1 MAARSVPLTDV
12 QGIEA
17 TRCHDVDRLDTS
29 ARPLEVGI
37 IETDDQD
44 DVIQAMPARDAGPHA
59 PRNGSKHSALT
70 SSRRAGYRDH
80 GRWLK
85 CST

>member
-44 DVIQAMPARDAGPHA
+44 DVIPGDARSRCGASRTAERLQALRVDE
-59 PRNGSKHSALT
+59 
-70 SSRRAGYRDH
+70 
-80 GRWLK
+80 
-85 CST
+85 